1 MSVYIIYARE
11 DHVVAHVVAAQLE
24 ERGLPVSFDH
34 RQHSEGSGLRA
45 RLERKMR
52 EARLVLLV
60 MTPEAA
66 KSAYCREELD
76 HAARLGKQIVAML
89 PAALPPDFAASMLAM
104 PSLTES
110 LLLYEDAAVTGS
122 GFAASM
128 ERVLELAADET
139 ADATGSG
146 EGARW
151 SARFRSLRE
160 RLQEVAA
167 RHTAA
172 YRLIPPILI
181 ALLSVGLL
189 FHVTFQQPSLLLV
202 FALSLA
208 IIAVTAWRFWR
219 DMKKERAPF
228 GTVWARS
235 RLAWASVA
243 LLVPMSVGYA
253 LYRQSH
259 EGPARVIASVDAP
272 VSAVAAGVTEAG
284 EKRIAYATY
293 DGWLYLA
300 DPDSPGATVS
310 VRLTD
315 GDVRPVTQLLWH
327 NAARVIA
334 VREGEVLRWSGE
346 GDPVAIWTGESVPL
360 VALDEGQ
367 RLMIVET
374 RPLTKDDARYAALS
388 RLTIRG
394 IGLGFAAT
402 ISDRDIT
409 SNYTFAIT
417 VADPLAETVDAIHI
431 QAKPILP
438 SAIAARGSGR
448 EAELLIGSGDGELIV
463 CSEAAMSPDITVPS
477 DVMAFGCGTAIPSG
491 SASAITDITL
501 SGDRGLTRH
510 RDGSAVDWTKI
521 GTEWRRGA
529 LPLPLW
535 ALRGHGGVVTSAAFS
550 PDGRRIVT
558 ASTDRT
564 ARVWDAATGQQMLAL
579 AGHEAEVRS
588 AAFSRDGTRI
598 VTASSDNTARVWDA
612 ATGQQMLALAG
623 HETEVWSAAFSPDG
637 TRIVTASWDGTARV
651 WDAATGQP
659 LQTLAGH
666 ETAVSYAA
674 YSPDGTRIVTASM
687 DDTARVWDAAT
698 GQLMQI
704 LAGHETVVTSAVFSA
719 DGTRI
724 VTASRDD
731 TARVWDAA
739 TGQPIQTLAGHHD
752 GVMFAAFSPD
762 DTRIVTASSD
772 NTARVWDAATG
783 QPVLTFANVDVPL
796 TSAVFSP
803 DNLRIVTASRDA
815 IARVW
820 DATSAA
826 QSLMSEGAQTALRT
840 GRIRLPESDVELAAF
855 RDHAPEIATLPD
867 GRIVAGGWDG
877 RVMIVDPVA
886 AGAMAQADPA
896 AWIASLWAPVGD
908 TARTMFANVPGI
920 GSANVWERVSAADRA
935 IAIDR
940 NPRAQTEAWFAV
952 GSIIAMPREISA
964 QPARDLL
971 GPALE
976 DLGLPGS
983 VISNESGEVTMTIGG
998 VDPTRWQ
1005 VPTQQQQQADP
1016 DQTNDPD
1023 TYQPPQSTNP
1033 TRPQIRP
1040 TPQRQTPSSSSVGRT
1055 PTPPAPQPR
1064 APPPMPVR
1072 ERVLGSADISP
1083 LFAAESETACSANY
1097 TQAQLQSDT
1106 ALATACVVQQLRQSG
1121 EYQYAELDYIAR
1133 PAQAA
1138 PALGVSAAMRGQWAF
1153 GAGPGGANLS
1163 NLRWNGP
1170 IAESAA
1176 AADGVVVAVI
1186 DTGLA
1191 LDHPAISGA
1200 AWLAPGYDMVS
1211 DPLMA
1216 NDGDAR
1222 DANPDDPGDRC
1233 NTGDPRAAD
1242 SLHGTHVAGLVA
1254 AAGVGGLKLVPVRA
1268 LGRCGGKLSDIND
1281 AIQWAAGVIP
1291 ARDSQGA
1298 EVWNANPADII
1309 NLSFEVPVACPASL
1323 QNAIDQAVAAGAV
1336 VVAAAGN
1343 GGRDASTWSPG
1354 GCNNVVSVGASDARG
1369 APAAYSNFGAGID
1382 LYAPGGDLSRDDNGD
1397 GVKDGVVSWGEG
1409 SARCIDALTGETRN
1423 ACRHVMTAGTSNA
1436 AALATAALAMLK
1448 AENPGVTNSDLVQQ
1462 LRASSR
1468 ESCVKH
1474 PNPRSRVACISSTGG
1489 SVRLLGGGAARA
1501 ETPAQGAVDQFTS
1514 RSALAAWVSDS
1525 EDLEASDI
1533 STRCVRELVV
1543 AGDAVWAEREK
1554 QQAVVDEVRQALG
1567 LSGVIWA
1574 IPCEAIDAVQ
1584 RARLGDIS
1592 RVGQFVVYN
1601 PAWWREVVE
1610 VDRSTSVFVVAH
1622 EIAHLVN
1629 GDSDDPRASLTPAH
1643 LELVA
1648 DEFAGCTLARMKL
1661 TIDSASELLK
1671 RTRSAVADFAYPSA
1685 TQSLKALTDGFA
1697 RCAG

>member
-1 MSVYIIYARE
+1 MKVFINYTRADY
-11 DHVVAHVVAAQLE
+11 DVAARIAASLRSAGIEAIRDVNILE
-24 ERGLPVSFDH
+24 VGDNWWQKLRSVILDVDAMVFVYTER
-34 RQHSEGSGLRA
+34 SGA
-45 RLERKMR
+45 
-52 EARLVLLV
+52 
-60 MTPEAA
+60 
-66 KSAYCREELD
+66 SSSCREELKIAYYAGQRILTVLPSPVD
-76 HAARLGKQIVAML
+76 STTNAPPEIQAYQWVYIYEEPAIPGSSFDVGMAQLVRALNVDAGWLREQARLTGLAQAWILEGRLENTLLRDTGLSEAVKWAEAAPAGQHVPEAIQEFLATSLRREAADASAKTERDTQQQSAPKQPASSPIG
-89 PAALPPDFAASMLAM
+89 PAAEWLKTLRNKLGPRLPS
-104 PSLTES
+104 
-110 LLLYEDAAVTGS
+110 V
-122 GFAASM
+122 
-128 ERVLELAADET
+128 LAAIL
-139 ADATGSG
+139 
-146 EGARW
+146 
-151 SARFRSLRE
+151 SA
-160 RLQEVAA
+160 V
-167 RHTAA
+167 
-172 YRLIPPILI
+172 
-181 ALLSVGLL
+181 LL
-189 FHVTFQQPSLLLV
+189 FHVTLQTPSLLIVSL
-202 FALSLA
+202 LSFA
-208 IIAVTAWRFWR
+208 IIAATAWRLWR
-219 DMKKERAPF
+219 DSQRERVPV

-235 RLAWASVA
+235 RMAWAAVA
-243 LLVPMSVGYA
+243 LLIPVAVGYT

-259 EGPARVIASVDAP
+259 DGPARMIAHADAP
-272 VSAVAAGVTEAG
+272 VSAVAGGVTDSG
-284 EKRIAYATY
+284 EPRVAFATY
-293 DGWLYLA
+293 DGTLYLA
-300 DPDSPGATVS
+300 NPDAPGATAS
-310 VRLTD
+310 VQLPD
-315 GDVRPVTQLLWH
+315 GEARPITQLFWH
-327 NAARVIA
+327 DTAQVIA
-334 VREGEVLRWSGE
+334 VREGEVLSWSGE
-346 GDPVAIWTGESVPL
+346 GDPVSIWWGTGVPR
-360 VALDEGQ
+360 VALDEAQ
-367 RLMIVET
+367 RVLIVEV
-374 RPLTKDDARYAALS
+374 RPLAREETLYAGVSPAWS
-388 RLTIRG
+388 QYADTAPSVE
-394 IGLGFAAT
+394 AAMRFMWELDSFTFT
-402 ISDRDIT
+402 ISLWEPT
-409 SNYTFAIT
+409 TGLTAA
-417 VADPLAETVDAIHI
+417 VHA
-431 QAKPILP
+431 QAQSILP
-438 SAIAARGSGR
+438 TAVAASGR
-448 EAELLIGSGDGELIV
+448 GADAVLLIGGAEGELLA
-463 CSEAAMSPDITVPS
+463 CSQSFAASSVTTPAGVTY
-477 DVMAFGCGTAIPSG
+477 FGCTPQADSGTRSPVTEITS
-491 SASAITDITL
+491 SATAAQTV
-501 SGDRGLTRH
+501 H
-510 RDGSAVDWTKI
+510 RDGTTVPWTRAGAVWTP
-521 GTEWRRGA
+521 GEPVA
-529 LPLPLW
+529 SDS
-535 ALRGHGGVVTSAAFS
+535 VVASAA
-550 PDGRRIVT
+550 GR
-558 ASTDRT
+558 
-564 ARVWDAATGQQMLAL
+564 MHL
-579 AGHEAEVRS
+579 
-588 AAFSRDGTRI
+588 
-598 VTASSDNTARVWDA
+598 
-612 ATGQQMLALAG
+612 
-623 HETEVWSAAFSPDG
+623 P
-637 TRIVTASWDGTARV
+637 
-651 WDAATGQP
+651 
-659 LQTLAGH
+659 
-666 ETAVSYAA
+666 
-674 YSPDGTRIVTASM
+674 
-687 DDTARVWDAAT
+687 
-698 GQLMQI
+698 
-704 LAGHETVVTSAVFSA
+704 
-719 DGTRI
+719 
-724 VTASRDD
+724 
-731 TARVWDAA
+731 
-739 TGQPIQTLAGHHD
+739 
-752 GVMFAAFSPD
+752 
-762 DTRIVTASSD
+762 
-772 NTARVWDAATG
+772 
-783 QPVLTFANVDVPL
+783 
-796 TSAVFSP
+796 
-803 DNLRIVTASRDA
+803 
-815 IARVW
+815 
-820 DATSAA
+820 
-826 QSLMSEGAQTALRT
+826 QSG
-840 GRIRLPESDVELAAF
+840 VELTAF
-855 RDHAPEIATLPD
+855 RDHAPEMATLPD

-886 AGAMAQADPA
+886 AGAMAQGDPA

-908 TARTMFANVPGI
+908 TARTMFANAPGI
-920 GSANVWERVSAADRA
+920 GSANVWERLSAADRA

-940 NPRAQTEAWFAV
+940 NPRVQTEAWFAV

-1163 NLRWNGP
+1163 NLRWNGS
-1170 IAESAA
+1170 IAETAA

-1191 LDHPAISGA
+1191 MDHPAISGA

-1211 DPLMA
+1211 DPFIA

-1222 DANPDDPGDRC
+1222 DASPDDPGDRC
-1233 NTGDPRAAD
+1233 NTDDPRAAD

-1281 AIQWAAGVIP
+1281 AIQWAAGIIP
-1291 ARDSQGA
+1291 ARDGQGA

-1323 QNAIDQAVAAGAV
+1323 QNAIDKVVATGAI

-1343 GGRDASTWSPG
+1343 GGRDAGTWSPG

-1436 AALATAALAMLK
+1436 AALATAALAILK

-1554 QQAVVDEVRQALG
+1554 QQAVVEEVRQALG

-1629 GDSDDPRASLTPAH
+1629 GDSDDPRASLTPAQ
-1643 LELVA
+1643 LELDA